1 MEMAHNSLENVMV
14 TKDEQKQQQ
23 KKTWGGA
30 ATDWEALDDWF
41 EHQSRDLTE
50 WLCAS
55 CDIGPGMRVLDL
67 ASGTGQPGFTAAGR
81 VGPTGKVISTD
92 FAPEMVAAAQ
102 RLSVAKGLT
111 NVEHREVDI
120 ENIPFEEASFDVVTC
135 RFGLM
140 FCPDPIKAASEMAR
154 VLKPGGRFALAV
166 WDVPAK
172 NPQFTSFLSALAKV
186 APPPPAD
193 PKAPGLFRLAAPGEF
208 ESVLRA
214 GGFEDVTVE
223 SVPGM
228 WEFTSPENY
237 WEIMF
242 RLAAPLKAAAA
253 NLPPETLT
261 ALRESITESLRAAHG
276 DGAVRLTATALG
288 ARGRK

>member
-1 MEMAHNSLENVMV
+1 MV

-23 KKTWGGA
+23 QKTWGGA

-41 EHQSRDLTE
+41 EHQTRRLTE
-50 WLCAS
+50 WLCTS
-55 CDIGPGMRVLDL
+55 GGIGPGMTVLDL

-92 FAPEMVAAAQ
+92 IAPEMVAAAQ
-102 RLSVAKGLT
+102 RLSAAKSLT
-111 NVEHREVDI
+111 NVEHREADI
-120 ENIPFEEASFDVVTC
+120 ENIPFEDASFDVVTC

-140 FCPDPIKAASEMAR
+140 FCPDPVKAASEMAR

-172 NPQFTSFLSALAKV
+172 NTQFTSFLSALAQV
-186 APPPPAD
+186 APPPPTD
-193 PKAPGLFRLAAPGEF
+193 PKAPGLFRLAAPGEL

-223 SVPGM
+223 PVPAL
-228 WEFTSPENY
+228 WEFASAENY
-237 WEIMF
+237 WEVMI

-253 NLPPETLT
+253 NLPPDTLT
-261 ALRESITESLRAAHG
+261 RLRESITQSLRSAHG

-288 ARGRK
+288 ASGRK